1 MPPIGEI
8 HTDDFGARLC
18 LVMNTKRSLSTN
30 ARHLVCTSLVA
41 LAATVLPCAARAQ
54 TIESRALTDK
64 IQRGEG
70 VINLMKN
77 ISGSD
82 LAKYFGQTGKMLL
95 LGVDVNEDASGNE
108 SSKSLG
114 IAIKDAQLKLTT
126 TAGDFTFKD
135 FLTSTTAVLRET
147 ATSAPGTYYTMF
159 GQGGSSQIT
168 GSGNLDISKF
178 DDVMWFDNINFTG
191 DILAATLS
199 VKFLDT
205 PPSKSN
211 PNASEQFFDFSGGF
225 EDFALFNV
233 ADSVL
238 LENANLGVA
247 GAPAGVA
254 YATAPNVTTAIE
266 QNLASGG
273 GTAGGA
279 GTGDTGGAAGTG
291 DTLGG
296 TGTATGGGIA
306 GGGGDIVTPPAAP
319 APPVVIVGI
328 MAALLLWK
336 QRSFLLPHNA

>member
-8 HTDDFGARLC
+8 YQANVGAKVRPSMIMSRPLIIRA
-18 LVMNTKRSLSTN
+18 T
-30 ARHLVCTSLVA
+30 LVA
-41 LAATVLPCAARAQ
+41 LAATVLPCGARAQ
-54 TIESRALTDK
+54 TVESRALTDK
-64 IQRGEG
+64 IYRGEG
-70 VINLMKN
+70 VIDLMNN
-77 ISGSD
+77 ISGSQ
-82 LAKYFGQTGKMLL
+82 LAKYFGQTGNMLL

-108 SSKSLG
+108 SSKSVG
-114 IAIKDAQLKLTT
+114 VAIKDAQLKLTT
-126 TAGDFTFKD
+126 TAGDFTFRD

-147 ATSAPGTYYTMF
+147 GNNTPGTYYTLF

-168 GSGNLDISKF
+168 GSGTFDISRY

-191 DILAATLS
+191 DILSATLS

-205 PPSKSN
+205 PPSKSS

-238 LENANLGVA
+238 IENANLGVA
-247 GAPAGVA
+247 EAPADTTF
-254 YATAPNVTTAIE
+254 ATAPTVTTAIE
-266 QNLASGG
+266 QNLAS
-273 GTAGGA
+273 AE
-279 GTGDTGGAAGTG
+279 
-291 DTLGG
+291 G
-296 TGTATGGGIA
+296 TGTTTGGSSVPGETTDATGGGIA
-306 GGGGDIVTPPAAP
+306 GGAGDIVSPPAAP

>member
-1 MPPIGEI
+1 MC
-8 HTDDFGARLC
+8 A
-18 LVMNTKRSLSTN
+18 
-30 ARHLVCTSLVA
+30 ALVA
-41 LAATVLPCAARAQ
+41 LAAAILPCGARAQ
-54 TIESRALTDK
+54 TVESRALTDK
-64 IQRGEG
+64 IHRGEG
-70 VINLMKN
+70 VINLMNN
-77 ISGSD
+77 ISGSA
-82 LAKYFGQTGKMLL
+82 LAKYFGQTGNMLL
-95 LGVDVNEDASGNE
+95 LGVDVNEDNSGNE

-114 IAIKDAQLKLTT
+114 VAIKDAQLKLTT

-147 ATSAPGTYYTMF
+147 ATSTPGTYYTMF

-168 GSGNLDISKF
+168 GSGTFDISRY

-205 PPSKSN
+205 PPSKSS

-225 EDFALFNV
+225 EDFALFSV

-238 LENANLGVA
+238 IENANLGVA
-247 GAPAGVA
+247 EAPAGTSF
-254 YATAPNVTTAIE
+254 ATAPSVTTAIE

-273 GTAGGA
+273 GASGGA
-279 GTGDTGGAAGTG
+279 GTGDAGGSSVPGETT
-291 DTLGG
+291 DT
-296 TGTATGGGIA
+296 TGGGIA
-306 GGGGDIVTPPAAP
+306 GGAGDIVSPPAAP

-336 QRSFLLPHNA
+336 QRSFLLPKNA

>member
-1 MPPIGEI
+1 MKSKPLRCPIS
-8 HTDDFGARLC
+8 HPLTCA
-18 LVMNTKRSLSTN
+18 
-30 ARHLVCTSLVA
+30 ALVA
-41 LAATVLPCAARAQ
+41 LAAAVLPCGVRAQ
-54 TIESRALTDK
+54 TVESRALTDK
-64 IQRGEG
+64 IYRGEG
-70 VINLMKN
+70 VINLMNN
-77 ISGSD
+77 ISGSQ
-82 LAKYFGQTGKMLL
+82 LAKYFGQTGNMLL

-108 SSKSLG
+108 SSKSVG
-114 IAIKDAQLKLTT
+114 VAIKDAQLKLTT

-147 ATSAPGTYYTMF
+147 GSSTPGTYYTMF

-168 GSGNLDISKF
+168 GSSTFDISRY

-205 PPSKSN
+205 PPSKSS

-238 LENANLGVA
+238 IENANLGVA
-247 GAPAGVA
+247 AAPTGTTF
-254 YATAPNVTTAIE
+254 ATAPSVTTVIE
-266 QNLASGG
+266 QNFASGG
-273 GTAGGA
+273 ASTGDAGGSA
-279 GTGDTGGAAGTG
+279 GTGDIA
-291 DTLGG
+291 GG
-296 TGTATGGGIA
+296 TGTATGGSSVPGETTDTTGGGIA
-306 GGGGDIVTPPAAP
+306 GGAGDIVTPPAAP

-336 QRSFLLPHNA
+336 QRSFLLPKNA